1 MEQRDLGTFRER
13 IARNR
18 RNSLLLIAAFLAFIT
33 VFGYIIGW
41 AWLGD
46 PVRAIAGL
54 VFALVI
60 GGVAGLISYYGGDKM
75 VLAASRARE
84 ITHDD
89 APVLFNVVEEM
100 SIAAGLP
107 MPKVYI
113 VDDSAPNAFATGR
126 DPQHAVVAVTSGLLE
141 KLDRDELQGVIA
153 PEMSHVANFDI
164 RYAMLVGVLVG
175 TTVLISDFFLR
186 GLWFS
191 GGGRGRGGGGG
202 RRGGGDGGGQIQL
215 IMMAIAIVLAILA
228 PLFARLLQLSISRQ
242 REFLADATAVRLTR
256 NPKGLADALQ
266 KISGDNEVLEVA
278 NRATAHL
285 YIANPI
291 KKFEKRSKG
300 LFSTHPPI
308 EERIQIL
315 RAIEAGGVAETTGQ
329 TSTETP

>member
-1 MEQRDLGTFRER
+1 MSESPYEGNFRER

-18 RNSLLLIAAFLAFIT
+18 RNSLLLIAGFLAFVT
-33 VFGYIIGW
+33 VFGYVIGF
-41 AWLGD
+41 AWIGD
-46 PVRAIAGL
+46 PVGALFGL
-54 VFALVI
+54 ALALVVGI
-60 GGVAGLISYYGGDKM
+60 ISGLATYYAGDRM
-75 VLAASRARE
+75 VLAASRAKE

-100 SIAAGLP
+100 TIASGLP

-113 VDDSAPNAFATGR
+113 VNDTAPNAFATGR
-126 DPQHAVVAVTSGLLE
+126 DPEHASIAVTKGLLD
-141 KLDRDELQGVIA
+141 KLNRDELQGVIA
-153 PEMSHVANFDI
+153 HEMAHVGNFDI
-164 RYAMLVGVLVG
+164 RYAMLVGILVG

-186 GLWFS
+186 GLWF
-191 GGGRGRGGGGG
+191 GGRGGG
-202 RRGGGDGGGQIQL
+202 RREGGGQLQI
-215 IMMAIAIVLAILA
+215 IMIIIAVVLAILA

-242 REFLADATAVRLTR
+242 REYLADATAVRLTR

-266 KISGDNEVLEVA
+266 KISGDREVLEVA

-308 EERIQIL
+308 EERIKIL
-315 RAIEAGGVAETTGQ
+315 RQMETGGLVEARG
-329 TSTETP
+329 

>member
-1 MEQRDLGTFRER
+1 MEQRDLGNFRER

-46 PVRAIAGL
+46 PLKALAGL
-54 VFALVI
+54 AFALVL
-60 GGVAGLISYYGGDKM
+60 GVIAGLISYYGGDKM

-113 VDDSAPNAFATGR
+113 VDDTAPNAFATGR
-126 DPQHAVVAVTSGLLE
+126 DPEHAIVAVTSGLLE

-153 PEMSHVANFDI
+153 HEMSHVANFDI
-164 RYAMLVGVLVG
+164 RYSMLVGILVG

-186 GLWFS
+186 GLWF
-191 GGGRGRGGGGG
+191 GGGRGGG
-202 RRGGGDGGGQIQL
+202 RRGGDGGGQLQL
-215 IMMAIAIVLAILA
+215 IMILLAVLA

-242 REFLADATAVRLTR
+242 REFLADASAVRLTR

-266 KISGDNEVLEVA
+266 KISGDREVLEAA

-285 YIANPI
+285 YIVNPI
-291 KKFEKRSKG
+291 KRFEKRSKG

-308 EERIQIL
+308 EERIMIL
-315 RAIEAGGVAETTGQ
+315 RAMESGGLAETSGQ